1 MEKIYE
7 RSDNTP
13 QYRAFVQKERGQKIP
28 EKSPMY
34 YTGEAF
40 TVPDKSKNHPQDM
53 WGHTYYVIGVG
64 DSPVPPQ
71 VRYRLAWEKQRR
83 KRQAEQEVEAP
94 THVTYPE
101 IDLKDWT
108 TSGHLKVAKFI
119 LNKDQEYLK
128 KMVSTFANKKDID
141 RLYRH
146 QEQSTRLQD
155 VKGVDQDDDFAS
167 YWLPKLRK
175 AYYIMRSPKSDGKTE
190 AVSIIQSARDSL
202 SIPNPNLI

>member
-40 TVPDKSKNHPQDM
+40 TVPDQSPNHPQDM
-53 WGHTYYVIGVG
+53 WGNSYYVIGVG
-64 DSPVPPQ
+64 DSPVPRQ
-71 VRYRLAWEKQRR
+71 VRYRLAWEKERR
-83 KRQAEQEVEAP
+83 KRQAEQEVAPP

-128 KMVSTFANKKDID
+128 KMVTTFANKKDID

-146 QEQSTRLQD
+146 QEQSARLQD

-202 SIPNPNLI
+202 SIPNPNII

>member
-40 TVPDKSKNHPQDM
+40 AVPDQSPNHPQDM
-53 WGHTYYVIGVG
+53 WGNSYYVIGVG
-64 DSPVPPQ
+64 DSPVPRQ
-71 VRYRLAWEKQRR
+71 VRYRLAWEKERR
-83 KRQAEQEVEAP
+83 KRQAEQEVAPP

-128 KMVSTFANKKDID
+128 KMVTTFANKKDID

-146 QEQSTRLQD
+146 QEQSARLQD

-202 SIPNPNLI
+202 SIPNPNII

>member
-40 TVPDKSKNHPQDM
+40 TVPDQSPNHPQDM
-53 WGHTYYVIGVG
+53 WGNSYYVIGVG
-64 DSPVPPQ
+64 DSPVPRQ
-71 VRYRLAWEKQRR
+71 VRYRLAWEKERR
-83 KRQAEQEVEAP
+83 KRQAEQEVAPP

-128 KMVSTFANKKDID
+128 KMVTTFANKKDID

-146 QEQSTRLQD
+146 QEQSARLQD

>member
-40 TVPDKSKNHPQDM
+40 SVPNESPNHPKDM
-53 WGHTYYVIGVG
+53 WGKSYYVVGVG
-64 DSPVPPQ
+64 DSPVPRQ
-71 VRYRLAWEKQRR
+71 VRFRLAWEKERR
-83 KRQAEQEVEAP
+83 KRKAEQEVPVE
-94 THVTYPE
+94 TQKEYPV

-119 LNKDQEYLK
+119 LNKDGEYLK
-128 KMVSTFANKKDID
+128 KMVSTFANKKDIE

-146 QEQSTRLQD
+146 QEQSARVQD

-190 AVSIIQSARDSL
+190 AVAIISSARESL

>member
-40 TVPDKSKNHPQDM
+40 TVPKQSPNHPQDM
-53 WGHTYYVIGVG
+53 WGNSYYVIGVG
-64 DSPVPPQ
+64 DSPVPRQ
-71 VRYRLAWEKQRR
+71 VRYRLAWEKERR
-83 KRQAEQEVEAP
+83 KRQAEQEVAPP

-128 KMVSTFANKKDID
+128 KMVTTFGNKKDIE
-141 RLYRH
+141 RLNRH
-146 QEQSTRLQD
+146 QEQSARLQD

-190 AVSIIQSARDSL
+190 AVSIITSARDSL
-202 SIPNPNLI
+202 SIPNPNII

>member
-64 DSPVPPQ
+64 DSPVPRQ
-71 VRYRLAWEKQRR
+71 VRYRLAWEKERR
-83 KRQAEQEVEAP
+83 KRQAEQEVAPP

-128 KMVSTFANKKDID
+128 KMVPTFANKKDID

-146 QEQSTRLQD
+146 QEQSARLQD

-202 SIPNPNLI
+202 SIPNPNII

>member
-40 TVPDKSKNHPQDM
+40 TVPKQSPTHPQDM

-64 DSPVPPQ
+64 DSPVPRQ
-71 VRYRLAWEKQRR
+71 VRYRLAWEKERR
-83 KRQAEQEVEAP
+83 KRQAEQEVAPP

-146 QEQSTRLQD
+146 QEQSARLQD

-202 SIPNPNLI
+202 SIPNPNII

>member
-1 MEKIYE
+1 
-7 RSDNTP
+7 
-13 QYRAFVQKERGQKIP
+13 
-28 EKSPMY
+28 
-34 YTGEAF
+34 
-40 TVPDKSKNHPQDM
+40 M

-128 KMVSTFANKKDID
+128 KMVSTVANKKDID

-146 QEQSTRLQD
+146 QE
-155 VKGVDQDDDFAS
+155 
-167 YWLPKLRK
+167 
-175 AYYIMRSPKSDGKTE
+175 
-190 AVSIIQSARDSL
+190 
-202 SIPNPNLI
+202 